1 MPETIFR
8 MTEEFSFWKHT
19 DLQKKKKFTMDH
31 NQWTQAS
38 VLSSHFK
45 KREREN
51 EKRYEDKSI
60 FK

>member
-1 MPETIFR
+1 
-8 MTEEFSFWKHT
+8 
-19 DLQKKKKFTMDH
+19 MDH

-38 VLSSHFK
+38 VLSHFK

-51 EKRYEDKSI
+51 EKSYEDKSI